1 MTSTYGYLAGAALTL
16 ALIPAH
22 LPTAHAQMTGIGTC
36 SGMTMINGRTLAGS
50 TQLYVG
56 DNVDQKNGALIPA
69 SLGGS
74 IFNQAECQCQS
85 RDIRMHVILTT
96 PAGPGTAP
104 GASMYIGVAGCEDT
118 TMQSTG
124 VCDKITAQHPANNT
138 DWSIN
143 GAAFQN
149 ISPFDITIPPEVV
162 TNPQTMA
169 NGPTADYTKCNIGG
183 AQSYTVT
190 VTVGPDAMPNV
201 CTLPVTVNTQGPTA
215 PGELA
220 AKSGDGALTLNWSV
234 PTGTSGIDSYQVLCR
249 KVSDRNH
256 PAMSDE
262 FLQNTRYYFSSCIKN
277 HLFRRTL
284 VGLNTNSD
292 PATDRELPAT
302 GSTDFP
308 IDPRLRCSD
317 RILAATSQLQTRISG
332 LTNKEDYELVVLAI
346 DSSGNATP
354 SAVVTGTPQ
363 PTASPAAEFC
373 EGGDCPGFGCQAGR
387 AAVAGPGAGAGAAG
401 LLTLGLLL
409 LGRRVR
415 RAA

>member
-1 MTSTYGYLAGAALTL
+1 MTSTYRYLAGAALTL

-22 LPTAHAQMTGIGTC
+22 LPAAHAQTTMTGIGTC
-36 SGMTMINGRTLAGS
+36 SGMTMINGRSLVGT

-69 SLGGS
+69 SLGGA

-96 PAGPGTAP
+96 PAGQGTPPGTK
-104 GASMYIGVAGCEDT
+104 MFIGVSGCEDT

-124 VCDKITAQHPANNT
+124 VCDEISSQHPLNNT
-138 DWSIN
+138 SWSIN

-162 TNPQTMA
+162 TSPQTKA
-169 NGPTADYTKCNIGG
+169 NGPMWDYTKCSTGG
-183 AQSYTVT
+183 AQSNTIT

-215 PGELA
+215 PGGVGA
-220 AKSGDGALTLNWSV
+220 RSGDGALTLNWSV
-234 PTGTSGIDSYQVLCR
+234 PAGTSGIDSYQVLCR
-249 KVSDRNH
+249 RVKDRNH
-256 PAMSDE
+256 AAMSDE
-262 FLQNTRYYFSSCIKN
+262 FLNDTRYYFSSCINK

-302 GSTDFP
+302 ASPDFP
-308 IDPRLRCSD
+308 LDPRLRCSD
-317 RILAATSQLQTRISG
+317 RILAATTQLETRISG

-346 DSSGNATP
+346 DASGNATP
-354 SAVVTGTPQ
+354 SEVVTGRPE
-363 PTASPAAEFC
+363 PTAP
-373 EGGDCPGFGCQAGR
+373 P
-387 AAVAGPGAGAGAAG
+387 
-401 LLTLGLLL
+401 
-409 LGRRVR
+409 GRRVL
-415 RAA
+415 